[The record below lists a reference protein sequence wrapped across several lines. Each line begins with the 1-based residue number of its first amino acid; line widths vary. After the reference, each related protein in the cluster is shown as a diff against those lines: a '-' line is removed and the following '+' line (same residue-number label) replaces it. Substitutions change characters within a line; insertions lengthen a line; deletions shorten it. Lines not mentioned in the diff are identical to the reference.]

1 MADTFPFFEE
11 DIQIT
16 VTEVGV
22 NMGDHAQD
30 VTEAYRI
37 EPGETVV
44 SLVRRTLAGEGWCA
58 LRTGSYMTI
67 RLVRPENRKEA
78 TPEPDYVVPF

>member
-1 MADTFPFFEE
+1 MAGTVPFSPE

-22 NMGDHAQD
+22 NMGDHGQD

-44 SLVRRTLAGEGWCA
+44 SLVRRTLAGEGWRA
-58 LRTGSYMTI
+58 LHKGSYMTI
-67 RLVRPENRKEA
+67 RLVRPENRKETA
-78 TPEPDYVVPF
+78 PEPDDDTPF